1 MSQAL
6 TTTEPVSAQALEH
19 VLGTGDLSKLTT
31 QQRVEYL
38 VATCKSL
45 GLNPLTRPIRFL
57 SLNGQIQIYFT
68 RDGTDQLRSSRNIT
82 LHVVDKSIDAGV
94 LSVTVRARTKDGR
107 EDEDIGAVVLPAS
120 GDSRANALMRAI
132 TKAKR
137 RVTLSICGLGQTDE
151 SELDTMPGARVFDA
165 EDDVPVAP
173 IRTAR
178 DALNDSIPLRSA
190 AAATPRAPRRADPEV
205 WDTPPAS
212 TTYDPAD
219 DPADDHHDP
228 ADVCLKCQGTGEWRP
243 GKKCFAC
250 NGTGNTA
257 KQPIVTGKDT
267 APAPERTR
275 EAWVMWIN
283 GLIQACDKQTS
294 REGIEAIAARPSVE
308 KALAEAP
315 PWAKDEIDA
324 IIGDFMAKLPAA
336 EPGDDLDEIAIK
348 GEEHLAA
355 G

>member
-1 MSQAL
+1 MTMSQAL

-68 RDGTDQLRSSRNIT
+68 RDGTDQLRSSRSIT

-94 LSVTVRARTKDGR
+94 FSVTVRARTKDGR

-120 GDSRANALMRAI
+120 GDSRANALMKAI

-178 DALNDSIPLRSA
+178 DALNDTIPLRSA
-190 AAATPRAPRRADPEV
+190 AAATPRPERKVAPQVYDAEEEFDPLDETDGRLWLRNLDVALANAQSQDEV
-205 WDTPPAS
+205 VAIGGHAS
-212 TTYDPAD
+212 VGHA
-219 DPADDHHDP
+219 
-228 ADVCLKCQGTGEWRP
+228 
-243 GKKCFAC
+243 
-250 NGTGNTA
+250 TA
-257 KQPIVTGKDT
+257 N
-267 APAPERTR
+267 APEHVKRR
-275 EAWVMWIN
+275 VSELLAK
-283 GLIQACDKQTS
+283 AF
-294 REGIEAIAARPSVE
+294 ARF
-308 KALAEAP
+308 AP
-315 PWAKDEIDA
+315 DGDA
-324 IIGDFMAKLPAA
+324 
-336 EPGDDLDEIAIK
+336 DLDEVEIVGQNK
-348 GEEHLAA
+348 LAA

>member
-1 MSQAL
+1 M
-6 TTTEPVSAQALEH
+6 
-19 VLGTGDLSKLTT
+19 LGTGDLSKLTT

-94 LSVTVRARTKDGR
+94 FSVTVRARTKDGR
-107 EDEDIGAVVLPAS
+107 EDEDIGAIVLPAS
-120 GDSRANALMRAI
+120 GDSRANALMKAI

-178 DALNDSIPLRSA
+178 DALNDTIPLRSA
-190 AAATPRAPRRADPEV
+190 AAATPRAPRKADAEVYDAEPAEKPQRTDEQWRVWIDKLRAACADSCRTARKWWRSATSRRWATLSPPRRTGRDAKSAPF
-205 WDTPPAS
+205 WQRISPASQPSPATTWTRSRSLGSITSQANDTPHS
-212 TTYDPAD
+212 
-219 DPADDHHDP
+219 
-228 ADVCLKCQGTGEWRP
+228 
-243 GKKCFAC
+243 
-250 NGTGNTA
+250 
-257 KQPIVTGKDT
+257 I
-267 APAPERTR
+267 
-275 EAWVMWIN
+275 
-283 GLIQACDKQTS
+283 
-294 REGIEAIAARPSVE
+294 
-308 KALAEAP
+308 
-315 PWAKDEIDA
+315 
-324 IIGDFMAKLPAA
+324 
-336 EPGDDLDEIAIK
+336 
-348 GEEHLAA
+348 
-355 G
+355 

>member
-68 RDGTDQLRSSRNIT
+68 RDGTDQLRSSRHIT

-94 LSVTVRARTKDGR
+94 FSVTVRARTKDGR

-120 GDSRANALMRAI
+120 GDSRANALMKAI

-178 DALNDSIPLRSA
+178 DALNDTIPLRSA
-190 AAATPRAPRRADPEV
+190 AAATPRAPRVVDP
-205 WDTPPAS
+205 TP
-212 TTYDPAD
+212 Y
-219 DPADDHHDP
+219 
-228 ADVCLKCQGTGEWRP
+228 
-243 GKKCFAC
+243 
-250 NGTGNTA
+250 
-257 KQPIVTGKDT
+257 
-267 APAPERTR
+267 
-275 EAWVMWIN
+275 
-283 GLIQACDKQTS
+283 
-294 REGIEAIAARPSVE
+294 
-308 KALAEAP
+308 EAP
-315 PWAKDEIDA
+315 PPKQVDRSQWTDGMWRSWIDA
-324 IIGDFMAKLPAA
+324 KLRPELDKLTTREEVAA
-336 EPGDDLDEIAIK
+336 LGEKASVKDAIDPKLAPEWVRRDVAEILADYFRSLPEAAPSDDLDEVVIA

>member
-1 MSQAL
+1 MTMSQAL

-38 VATCKSL
+38 FATCKSL

-68 RDGTDQLRSSRNIT
+68 RDGTDQLRSSRSIT

-94 LSVTVRARTKDGR
+94 FSVTVRARTKDGR

-120 GDSRANALMRAI
+120 GDSRANALMKAI

-178 DALNDSIPLRSA
+178 DALNDTIPLRSA
-190 AAATPRAPRRADPEV
+190 AAATPRPERKVAPQVYDAEEEFDPLDETDGRLWLRNLDVALANAQSQDEV
-205 WDTPPAS
+205 VAIGGHAS
-212 TTYDPAD
+212 VGHA
-219 DPADDHHDP
+219 
-228 ADVCLKCQGTGEWRP
+228 
-243 GKKCFAC
+243 
-250 NGTGNTA
+250 TA
-257 KQPIVTGKDT
+257 N
-267 APAPERTR
+267 APEHVKRR
-275 EAWVMWIN
+275 VSELLAK
-283 GLIQACDKQTS
+283 AF
-294 REGIEAIAARPSVE
+294 ARF
-308 KALAEAP
+308 AP
-315 PWAKDEIDA
+315 DGDA
-324 IIGDFMAKLPAA
+324 
-336 EPGDDLDEIAIK
+336 DLDEVEIVGQNK
-348 GEEHLAA
+348 LAA